1 MATATARVQ
10 DQAGT
15 TPLLPPLPP
24 QQAPIEEVL
33 QALPPR
39 SEQKGN
45 RAVTIEAQLAKAD
58 PRVTD
63 IVRNTISSP
72 VAERIYQTE
81 LENMKSASKGTT
93 GRINKVK
100 TVTFVGGDIFSAL
113 FLILQGIKPFIMPSI
128 AAAGASGPLGLGI
141 ALCVCGVIGGAL
153 TTVVGGLDM
162 KAGYDTLKKCHS
174 QYEKNHEISWESLF
188 LGIRLMVGGFFEIVV
203 GAMLIVIPIVL
214 MVAAGGAFGVFIA
227 ANPWLL
233 PLLFVIPTLCY
244 AFELVPKIYRMI
256 KQTTLPQLLN
266 VNDLFKSLDF
276 NKIKSNDLLQTW
288 KDQFTTQVINSL
300 AENARKNR
308 KDQALKTTERLLAK
322 QKKLKELQEKDM
334 KDLELAAIIINI
346 DKNQDLDSII
356 RKEAI
361 ENERDKAKK
370 AVIDLESKKT
380 LNPEESLTL
389 QNNKSFE
396 TKLNAMDDDELYDR
410 IHHTTIMSHL
420 ELEMGIEG
428 ALAAF
433 DLYNKIE
440 LGTEAESLR
449 TEISTLNNKSNEW
462 IRVQKIKI
470 TIQAIYLVSFIIS
483 MATLGVPAGRTADIM
498 NAVINGGL
506 AVANGLPGYLDA
518 FKKFLRGTPL
528 TTDELTVVQ
537 TMDVPLTDFVAEEPE
552 AHEKAE

>member
-15 TPLLPPLPP
+15 TLH
-24 QQAPIEEVL
+24 L
-33 QALPPR
+33 QETTSQETARNKTVTKVVSRALTPR
-39 SEQKGN
+39 SEQEEN
-45 RAVTIEAQLAKAD
+45 PALTIKVQHIKAD
-58 PRVTD
+58 PQVPD
-63 IVRNTISSP
+63 VVRKNISKQ
-72 VAERIYQTE
+72 VAECVFQTE

-276 NKIKSNDLLQTW
+276 DKTKSNGLLQTW

-308 KDQALKTTERLLAK
+308 KEQALKTTERLLAK
-322 QKKLKELQEKDM
+322 KNKGQKLEENEET
-334 KDLELAAIIINI
+334 ELA
-346 DKNQDLDSII
+346 KNQEIPNKSDIELDDII
-356 RKEAI
+356 KQEAI
-361 ENERDKAKK
+361 ESEKQKARN
-370 AVIDLESKKT
+370 VITDLEKKT
-380 LNPEESLTL
+380 IITTKEASTLANNRKLLT
-389 QNNKSFE
+389 
-396 TKLNAMDDDELYDR
+396 MDDEELYHR
-410 IHHTTIMSHL
+410 IQHTTIMSHL

-433 DLYNKIE
+433 DLYRSDK
-440 LGTEAESLR
+440 TQAESLR
-449 TEISTLNNKSNEW
+449 TEISTLNDKSNEW

-537 TMDVPLTDFVAEEPE
+537 TMDIPLTNFAAEEPE

>member
-214 MVAAGGAFGVFIA
+214 MVAAGSGFALFLA

-233 PLLFVIPTLCY
+233 PLLFVIPTLCF

-266 VNDLFKSLDF
+266 VNNLFKSLKDSDTA
-276 NKIKSNDLLQTW
+276 KSNSLLQTW
-288 KDQFTTQVINSL
+288 KEQFTIHVINSL
-300 AENARKNR
+300 ADNARKNR
-308 KDQALKTTERLLAK
+308 REQAIKTIERLLAK
-322 QKKLKELQEKDM
+322 QNKGQKLEENEETELANNQEILKKTDTELDAKIKSEAIESEKKKLKVL
-334 KDLELAAIIINI
+334 
-346 DKNQDLDSII
+346 
-356 RKEAI
+356 
-361 ENERDKAKK
+361 
-370 AVIDLESKKT
+370 
-380 LNPEESLTL
+380 
-389 QNNKSFE
+389 
-396 TKLNAMDDDELYDR
+396 
-410 IHHTTIMSHL
+410 
-420 ELEMGIEG
+420 
-428 ALAAF
+428 
-433 DLYNKIE
+433 
-440 LGTEAESLR
+440 
-449 TEISTLNNKSNEW
+449 
-462 IRVQKIKI
+462 
-470 TIQAIYLVSFIIS
+470 
-483 MATLGVPAGRTADIM
+483 
-498 NAVINGGL
+498 
-506 AVANGLPGYLDA
+506 
-518 FKKFLRGTPL
+518 
-528 TTDELTVVQ
+528 
-537 TMDVPLTDFVAEEPE
+537 
-552 AHEKAE
+552 